1 MKAPTLGATHT
12 ALVPEGAARPGG
24 GPSAGRRRTFC
35 SLAVASLVLAG
46 CGFQLRQAPHFAFST
61 IYVGAAPGSS
71 LGNELKRTI
80 AFSDGVSVIGD
91 AARADTAQV
100 VLDVLADQREK
111 VVVALNAS
119 GQVRE
124 FQLRT
129 RLRFKLRTPQGKEL
143 IPETELLQQRDI
155 SFNESA
161 VLAKETE
168 ENLLYRDMQT
178 DLVQQLMRRLAA
190 LKTL

>member
-1 MKAPTLGATHT
+1 MNRHHFLG
-12 ALVPEGAARPGG
+12 LVG
-24 GPSAGRRRTFC
+24 T
-35 SLAVASLVLAG
+35 SLLLSS
-46 CGFQLRQAPHFAFST
+46 CGFQLRQAPSFAFSS
-61 IYVGAAPGSS
+61 IFVAATRNSP
-71 LGNELKRTI
+71 LANELKRSI
-80 AFSDGVSVIGD
+80 ASSGNVVVEE
-91 AARADTAQV
+91 AAIDRAQV

-111 VVVALNAS
+111 VVVGLNAS

-129 RLRFKLRTPQGKEL
+129 RLKFKLRTPQGKEL

-161 VLAKETE
+161 VLAKEAE

-178 DLVQQLMRRLAA
+178 DIVQQLMRRLAA
-190 LKTL
+190 VKSI

>member
-1 MKAPTLGATHT
+1 M
-12 ALVPEGAARPGG
+12 
-24 GPSAGRRRTFC
+24 RRRTLLASAAA
-35 SLAVASLVLAG
+35 SLAAAG
-46 CGFQLRQAPHFAFST
+46 CGFQLRQAPNFAFGS
-61 IYVGAAPGSS
+61 IFIGAPPGSS
-71 LGNELKRTI
+71 LGSELKRTL
-80 AFSDGVSVIGD
+80 ASSDAVTVIGD
-91 AARADTAQV
+91 PAAIGSAQV

-111 VVVALNAS
+111 VVVGLNAS

-129 RLRFKLRTPQGKEL
+129 RFRFRLRTRDGKEL

-161 VLAKETE
+161 VLAKEAE
-168 ENLLYRDMQT
+168 ENLLYREMQS

-190 LKTL
+190 VKSI